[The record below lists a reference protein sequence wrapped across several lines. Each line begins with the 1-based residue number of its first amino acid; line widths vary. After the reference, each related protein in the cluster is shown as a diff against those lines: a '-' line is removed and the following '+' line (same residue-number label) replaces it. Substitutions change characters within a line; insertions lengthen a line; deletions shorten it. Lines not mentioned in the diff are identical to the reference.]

1 VIATHRDVGYLLAGM
16 TVLYAISGVAVNH
29 IDDWNPNY
37 VLKSDTVIVGELDDG
52 PRFELAEDVLA
63 RMGVDEEPR
72 EVVRMSPG
80 QLKIFLDGRT
90 LTVELPSGNVHD
102 EVFRRRY
109 VFFETNYL
117 HLNRGKGIWTWIAD
131 LYAVGLALLA
141 CTGIF
146 IITGKKGLGGR
157 GLVLLLIGL
166 TIPLAYLVWKL

>member
-1 VIATHRDVGYLLAGM
+1 VGYLLAGM

-37 VLKSDTVIVGELDDG
+37 VLRSENVNVGTLDDG
-52 PRFELAEDVLA
+52 PRFEMAAQVLS
-63 RMGVDEEPR
+63 RMELNQTPR
-72 EVVRMSPG
+72 EVVRMSPT
-80 QLKIFLDGRT
+80 QLKIFLEGRT
-90 LTVELPSGNVHD
+90 LTVAVPEGRVHD
-102 EVFRRRY
+102 EVFRRRF